1 MTQLLKFCV
10 NCENCLDFTL
20 EVRDVSRPAKCWH
33 PDSKFI
39 NLVTGG
45 EEFRTC
51 EAMRFMRCGP
61 EAKLFVPKEKA

>member
-1 MTQLLKFCV
+1 MTQLLKFCID
-10 NCENCLDFTL
+10 CEHYVTRGLDAPL
-20 EVRDVSRPAKCWH
+20 CGHRDS
-33 PDSKFI
+33 SKFI

-61 EAKLFVPKEKA
+61 EGKLFKEKGAA